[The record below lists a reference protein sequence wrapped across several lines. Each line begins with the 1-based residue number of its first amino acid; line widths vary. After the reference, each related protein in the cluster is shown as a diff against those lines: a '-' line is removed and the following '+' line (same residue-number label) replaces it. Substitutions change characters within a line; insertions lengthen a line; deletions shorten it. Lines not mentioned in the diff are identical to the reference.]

1 MSTLFWGKIKQISTP
16 EKKTISNTI
25 YYNKFL
31 KIKHTHESKVSFIF
45 SSHLSKLLSPNGG

>member
-16 EKKTISNTI
+16 EKKTISTTI